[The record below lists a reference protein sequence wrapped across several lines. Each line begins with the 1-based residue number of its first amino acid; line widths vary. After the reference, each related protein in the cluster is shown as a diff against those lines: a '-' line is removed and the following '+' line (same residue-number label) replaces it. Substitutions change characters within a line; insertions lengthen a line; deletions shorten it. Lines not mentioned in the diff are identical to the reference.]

1 MNLNDLLDLYAR
13 KRLKLASPNT
23 LRLYK
28 HSIVA
33 FGQSLGR
40 PATIE
45 DLHDDALEMHMAR
58 MIKDGLSIASA
69 NKDYAQITAL
79 WRFANRNRIVQTW
92 PNVVPYREPEQIPL
106 GWMQSDLDKLFA
118 AIDRLDGN
126 ISGAP
131 ARLWWRCLLLVLL
144 DCGERIG
151 AIRKLERSHL
161 LGDHL
166 LVPSQ
171 FRKGNRRDK
180 LFPLAG
186 PTQEALSTLLAL
198 HRDPKLFPWDRSET
212 YLYYRYS
219 KILAAAGLCTDRRSK
234 FHRIRRTVAS
244 AVANQGGNATAAMD
258 HANARTTKRYL
269 DPRIVGGT
277 STADLVRDWLDEK
290 RVK

>member
-1 MNLNDLLDLYAR
+1 MTLNELLDLYAR

-23 LRLYK
+23 LRLYR

-33 FGQSLGR
+33 FGHSLGR
-40 PATIE
+40 AATID
-45 DLHDDALEMHMAR
+45 DLHDDALELHMAR

-79 WRFANRNRIVQTW
+79 WRFANRNRIVSTW
-92 PNVVPYREPEQIPL
+92 PNVIPYREPEQIPL
-106 GWMQSDLDKLFA
+106 GWMRNDLEKLFA
-118 AIDRLDGN
+118 AIDQVDGK
-126 ISGAP
+126 ICGAP
-131 ARLWWRCLLLVLL
+131 ARMWWRCLLLVLL
-144 DCGERIG
+144 DSGERIG

-180 LFPLAG
+180 LFPLEG
-186 PTQEALSTLLAL
+186 PTQQALKDLLAL
-198 HRDPKLFPWDRSET
+198 HRDQKLFPWDRSET
-212 YLYYRYS
+212 YIYHKYA
-219 KILAAAGLCTDRRSK
+219 KILKSAGLSTDRRSK

-244 AVANQGGNATAAMD
+244 AVACQGGNPTSAMD

-269 DPRIVGGT
+269 DPRIVGEV
-277 STADLVRDWLDEK
+277 STANLVREWMANEM
-290 RVK
+290 VK